1 MYNENKNEDKTGQ
14 TEKQE
19 RPGTFFRFEDLR
31 VYHKSLDYVTWLQDV
46 TMLFPDSDKSQL
58 AIRFNE
64 SARNIALY
72 IAEGSARNKTQF
84 IYYLRMAKSA
94 IRQCMVYTTLSYGLN
109 IMSESHEDESRTQL
123 MEMTKMVGALI
134 SSLQRSLNSHGNYN
148 NGNGYHN
155 HNGNSN
161 SSNSSNNSSNS
172 NSNSNGHYNND
183 PMPRDPN
190 ISSDYLPED

>member
-1 MYNENKNEDKTGQ
+1 MMYNENKNEEKIGQ

-31 VYHKSLDYVTWLQDV
+31 IYHKSLDYVTWLQDV
-46 TMLFPDSDKSQL
+46 TMLFPESDKSQL
-58 AIRFNE
+58 SQRFNE

-134 SSLQRSLNSHGNYN
+134 SSLQRSLNNHGNYN
-148 NGNGYHN
+148 NGGYHN
-155 HNGNSN
+155 HNNGNGGN
-161 SSNSSNNSSNS
+161 GYNNN
-172 NSNSNGHYNND
+172 NNNNGNGHYNSE
-183 PMPRDPN
+183 PMPQDPN

>member
-1 MYNENKNEDKTGQ
+1 MMYNENKNEEKNGQ
-14 TEKQE
+14 AEKQE

-31 VYHKSLDYVTWLQDV
+31 IYHKSLDYVTWLQDV
-46 TMLFPDSDKSQL
+46 TMLFPESDKSQL
-58 AIRFNE
+58 ATRFNE

-134 SSLQRSLNSHGNYN
+134 SSLQRSLNNHGNYN
-148 NGNGYHN
+148 NSGYHN
-155 HNGNSN
+155 HNNGNSN
-161 SSNSSNNSSNS
+161 GYNGNG
-172 NSNSNGHYNND
+172 NGHYNND

>member
-1 MYNENKNEDKTGQ
+1 MYNENKNEERPGQ
-14 TEKQE
+14 VEKQE

-46 TMLFPDSDKSQL
+46 TMLFPESDKSQL

-134 SSLQRSLNSHGNYN
+134 SSLQRSLNNHGNYN
-148 NGNGYHN
+148 NSNGYHN
-155 HNGNSN
+155 HNNGNGNGNGSG
-161 SSNSSNNSSNS
+161 
-172 NSNSNGHYNND
+172 NSNGHYNND
-183 PMPRDPN
+183 PLPGDPN